1 MMQITPAKIA
11 QPEPLSK
18 VVLLFKKKTIAVSMR
33 AIIDSTVTNQIIILG
48 KNKVK
53 IITIKLKPNEI
64 NTPQSKKSIAL

>member
-1 MMQITPAKIA
+1 MHITPAKIA

-33 AIIDSTVTNQIIILG
+33 AIIDRTVTTQIIILG

-53 IITIKLKPNEI
+53 IITTKLKPNEI

>member
-1 MMQITPAKIA
+1 MHITPAKIA
-11 QPEPLSK
+11 HPEPLSK

>member
-1 MMQITPAKIA
+1 MHITPAKIA
-11 QPEPLSK
+11 QPEPFSK

-48 KNKVK
+48 KNKVN

>member
-1 MMQITPAKIA
+1 MHITPAKIA

>member
-1 MMQITPAKIA
+1 MHITPAKIA

-33 AIIDSTVTNQIIILG
+33 AIIDSTVTNKIIILG